1 MRRYWQ
7 VAEAVLDYRARFM
20 EALDRDGIDVS
31 LSPACSLPAF
41 THGASRDLIT
51 AGGYAIL
58 YNVLGYPAGVVPFT
72 RVGADEAVGRAPS
85 RDMVEQL
92 ALKVEQGSAG
102 LPVGVQV
109 VARPWREYVAL
120 AVMGA
125 IEREART
132 QSDYPQTRVTP

>member
-72 RVGADEAVGRAPS
+72 RVRADEAVGRAPS
-85 RDMVEQL
+85 RDM
-92 ALKVEQGSAG
+92 VEQGSAG

-132 QSDYPQTRVTP
+132 QSDYPQTPVTP